1 MEQTSIVCEFLAA
14 DGAILAEWS
23 GDIVG
28 AAC

>member
-1 MEQTSIVCEFLAA
+1 MEQTSIDGELLAA
-14 DGAILAEWS
+14 DGAILTEWS